1 MKPKHFLTTAA
12 FGVGALGGAMLVYGA
27 LVESKNLQV
36 EEFDI
41 PIKGLP
47 EDLSGLRIA
56 VLGDFH
62 LSHEPSIE
70 LAQRA
75 VAAALDAD
83 PDVVV
88 LVGDLIARWRAL
100 TPWMLGAVLE
110 PLLMMDGAV
119 IAVPG
124 NHEYHGGTAD
134 LLAPILEE
142 FDIKLLRNESISLKG
157 IEWVGIDSFNE
168 EKADLPKALGQRG
181 SSPANGEPRIVL
193 WHESDA
199 VDLLPEGAASL
210 QISGHSHGGQFRFPG
225 GLIPMKSRNGE
236 KYIEGF
242 YPHATTPLFVTRGIG
257 TTGLP
262 TRFLCPPQVA
272 ILTLEPAEIAS
283 LAPVV
288 DLVLEAGRSDAL
300 ESESPVTTFGG
311 TTSSGTASN
320 VTTSLGSSF
329 VDPAVFHSDARD
341 PDLGDSDPLDSE
353 AGEAAPVTSE
363 STPS

>member
-12 FGVGALGGAMLVYGA
+12 FGAGALGGAMLVYGA

-41 PIKGLP
+41 PIKDLP
-47 EDLSGLRIA
+47 EDLAGLRIA

-62 LSHEPSIE
+62 LNHESSIE

-88 LVGDLIARWRAL
+88 LVGDLIGRWKAL

-124 NHEYHGGTAD
+124 NHEYHGGTPD

-142 FDIKLLRNESISLKG
+142 FDIKLLRNERISLKG
-157 IEWVGIDSFNE
+157 IEWIGIDSFNE
-168 EKADLPKALGQRG
+168 EQADLPKALGSHAADYHGDQ
-181 SSPANGEPRIVL
+181 PRIVI

-199 VDLLPEGAASL
+199 VDLLPQGAASL

-225 GLIPMKSRNGE
+225 GLVPMKSRNGE
-236 KYIEGF
+236 KYLDGF
-242 YPHATTPLFVTRGIG
+242 YPHASTPIFVTRGVG
-257 TTGLP
+257 TTGIP
-262 TRFLCPPQVA
+262 SRFLCPPQVA
-272 ILTLEPAEIAS
+272 ILTLEEAEVAT

-288 DLVLEAGRSDAL
+288 DLVLEAGENEAPRFS
-300 ESESPVTTFGG
+300 SP
-311 TTSSGTASN
+311 SADL
-320 VTTSLGSSF
+320 SLGQSERSSVNGTPAAGPSF
-329 VDPAVFHSDARD
+329 VDPAVETDES
-341 PDLGDSDPLDSE
+341 DSE
-353 AGEAAPVTSE
+353 EAAPVTSE

>member
-27 LVESKNLQV
+27 LVESKNLKV

-41 PIKGLP
+41 PVQDLP
-47 EDLSGLRIA
+47 DEVSGLRIA

-88 LVGDLIARWRAL
+88 LVGDFVARWKAL

-124 NHEYHGGTAD
+124 NHEYHGGTPD
-134 LLAPILEE
+134 LLGPILDE
-142 FDIKLLRNESISLKG
+142 FNIKLLRNESVSLKG

-168 EKADLPKALGQRG
+168 EQADLPKALGPL
-181 SSPANGEPRIVL
+181 SSHNEKGEPRIVV
-193 WHESDA
+193 WHESDT
-199 VDLLPEGAASL
+199 VDLLPPGAAVL

-242 YPHATTPLFVTRGIG
+242 YPFAPTPLFVTRGVG

-262 TRFLCPPQVA
+262 SRFLCPPQVA
-272 ILTLEPAEIAS
+272 ILTLEAAEIATLS
-283 LAPVV
+283 PVV
-288 DLVLEAGRSDAL
+288 DLVLEAGRVDAL
-300 ESESPVTTFGG
+300 GSQVGA
-311 TTSSGTASN
+311 TAS
-320 VTTSLGSSF
+320 TTASF
-329 VDPAVFHSDARD
+329 VDPAVASASLSD
-341 PDLGDSDPLDSE
+341 LDSE
-353 AGEAAPVTSE
+353 EAAPVTFE
-363 STPS
+363 SNPS